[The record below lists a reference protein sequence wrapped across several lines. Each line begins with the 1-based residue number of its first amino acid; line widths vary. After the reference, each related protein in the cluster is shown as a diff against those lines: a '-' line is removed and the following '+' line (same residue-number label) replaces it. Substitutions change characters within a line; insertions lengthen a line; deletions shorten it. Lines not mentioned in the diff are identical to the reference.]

1 MMSKQPNIKP
11 LRRPVILFLVLIG
24 MVALYVLKSEPE
36 QMVGHGWLFAGSAI
50 SIFWQEQIIVGGVL
64 AEIALIWFGQW
75 LFDRHPWALF
85 GPQLIFAV
93 TTSIGLEHKMPIL
106 AVGVITVVAIEIINF
121 YARPQK
127 PLIALGVLSLLIL
140 GAYAAYNGILQA
152 VIVLIA
158 FLFVLFVVVFYS
170 RYYFQQ
176 AAQRQQAEDLLAEV
190 QLAYDQVEAST
201 IRTER
206 QRVARELHD
215 TLTQGLAGTVMQL
228 EAAESFLQNGQVD
241 RGTQV
246 VHDATDI
253 ARDTL
258 RQSRL
263 TLSDLRATTEQS
275 LQPRLE
281 LLVDAFKKNYHL
293 ETTLRLHYVPDFSDA
308 QLTQITRIV
317 SEAMMN
323 VVKHTDTLQVV
334 INGDTQDSIF
344 TLSVIDFG
352 SGRPLK
358 SKSGHFGVTGMHERA
373 AVLDGALT
381 VVGTP
386 GEGTTVTLTMPTV
399 KKEHLHDQSVDR

>member
-1 MMSKQPNIKP
+1 M
-11 LRRPVILFLVLIG
+11 
-24 MVALYVLKSEPE
+24 
-36 QMVGHGWLFAGSAI
+36 
-50 SIFWQEQIIVGGVL
+50 
-64 AEIALIWFGQW
+64 
-75 LFDRHPWALF
+75 
-85 GPQLIFAV
+85 
-93 TTSIGLEHKMPIL
+93 
-106 AVGVITVVAIEIINF
+106 
-121 YARPQK
+121 
-127 PLIALGVLSLLIL
+127 
-140 GAYAAYNGILQA
+140 
-152 VIVLIA
+152 
-158 FLFVLFVVVFYS
+158 
-170 RYYFQQ
+170 
-176 AAQRQQAEDLLAEV
+176 
-190 QLAYDQVEAST
+190 
-201 IRTER
+201 
-206 QRVARELHD
+206 
-215 TLTQGLAGTVMQL
+215 
-228 EAAESFLQNGQVD
+228 
-241 RGTQV
+241 